1 MNRYGKRCVLY
12 PRVSTEMQVDGYSL
26 EGQKNMLTRFA
37 DREEM
42 IVVDTY
48 EDAGK
53 SGKSI
58 EGRPAFQ
65 KMLRDIEDGLDIDYI
80 LVYKLSRF
88 GRNAADILNS
98 LELVQSYGVNLICIE
113 EGIDSSQTSGKL
125 LISVLSAVAEI
136 ERENIIEQTMNG
148 RREKARQGGW
158 NGGFAPYGY
167 TLEDNKLM
175 IEETE
180 AVAIRKIFEL
190 YTSSEIGLGGIANQ
204 LNLQGIRKIP
214 RQNGTLEDW
223 TGHFIKLILDNP
235 VYCGKIAYGRR
246 TKEKVKGTKNDYQ
259 MKRNDDYILTEG
271 QHKGIVSEEVW
282 EKAHAKRL
290 RTGVKQPSKIG
301 RDRVHLLSGLLKCP
315 VCGSPMYTNKHAWT
329 NKDGTYKEIY
339 YYVCSRNRMVR
350 GKHCEYKAMLK
361 KTDIEPM
368 VIEAIREIVRNEE
381 YAQAIKKRIGVQ
393 IDTKAVDKELEGYQA
408 KLKEVDLNKTRLERE
423 IDSLPADAKYRER
436 KLHDMTLR
444 LDSLYD
450 VIVELEEKI
459 EDARLRRDAIKQQAI
474 TLENIY
480 KIMVNFDCVYNIIND
495 EEKRNVV
502 TALIKEIEIYRNDE
516 SEYPL
521 KRIGLNFPVFKDGG
535 EVTELLWDK
544 GNTVDSH
551 NVADSKTYTVASDIV
566 YNESNKRGSDAVA
579 ATNEFDFAEGEITYL
594 SRADGFANYAEA
606 TAAPATYEM
615 TDEQKAAFD
624 NAHTYTEAGYQ
635 NDDDANAADITTGAK
650 NGLKLVDLRG
660 VDYNDA
666 KWDQLL
672 DQMTIDEMQQTI
684 GFGGYQTAAVSSIE
698 KVRTNDCD
706 GPASINNNFTGVGS
720 VGFPAATLIGM
731 TWDKELAYAFGDSIG
746 EMANEMDTS
755 GWYGP
760 AMNIHR
766 TAFAGRN
773 FEYYSE
779 DGVLSGRM
787 ASNAILGAQEHGV
800 YAYMKH
806 FALNDQEGNRTSMAA
821 TWSNEQAI
829 REIYLKPFEI
839 SVKDADCHAV
849 MSSFNYIGTRWA
861 GGCKELLKNV
871 LRGEWGFVGFVET
884 DYFGVYGYMTADQG
898 VRNGSDLMLC
908 TTGNDFNTVTVL
920 TNSSKQALRE
930 ASKNILYT
938 VVNSRAYAAEN
949 LNPGMAKW
957 EIIMIGADVLV
968 ALLIVALEI
977 KTFKS
982 YKKRK
987 EEEEENA

>member
-544 GNTVDSH
+544 GNTVDSID
-551 NVADSKTYTVASDIV
+551 ATLDSAKKGVINEKTLRNLTLNYGGD
-566 YNESNKRGSDAVA
+566 EAV
-579 ATNEFDFAEGEITYL
+579 EGEAVL
-594 SRADGFANYAEA
+594 FLNKKD
-606 TAAPATYEM
+606 
-615 TDEQKAAFD
+615 
-624 NAHTYTEAGYQ
+624 
-635 NDDDANAADITTGAK
+635 
-650 NGLKLVDLRG
+650 LV
-660 VDYNDA
+660 
-666 KWDQLL
+666 
-672 DQMTIDEMQQTI
+672 
-684 GFGGYQTAAVSSIE
+684 
-698 KVRTNDCD
+698 
-706 GPASINNNFTGVGS
+706 
-720 VGFPAATLIGM
+720 
-731 TWDKELAYAFGDSIG
+731 AFGDVRGTNEKKAVYEITPDSANPNTGIIKEG
-746 EMANEMDTS
+746 GLSVRYCLNKNLAACAGTAQTAKAQPTMFYGVPRCLKLDLFSDYEIAVSDDFAFDKLLSTIRGDVEM
-755 GWYGP
+755 
-760 AMNIHR
+760 
-766 TAFAGRN
+766 
-773 FEYYSE
+773 
-779 DGVLSGRM
+779 
-787 ASNAILGAQEHGV
+787 
-800 YAYMKH
+800 
-806 FALNDQEGNRTSMAA
+806 
-821 TWSNEQAI
+821 
-829 REIYLKPFEI
+829 
-839 SVKDADCHAV
+839 
-849 MSSFNYIGTRWA
+849 
-861 GGCKELLKNV
+861 
-871 LRGEWGFVGFVET
+871 
-884 DYFGVYGYMTADQG
+884 
-898 VRNGSDLMLC
+898 
-908 TTGNDFNTVTVL
+908 
-920 TNSSKQALRE
+920 
-930 ASKNILYT
+930 
-938 VVNSRAYAAEN
+938 
-949 LNPGMAKW
+949 
-957 EIIMIGADVLV
+957 GADVVVPGGFV
-968 ALLIVALEI
+968 ALTIPA
-977 KTFKS
+977 S
-982 YKKRK
+982 
-987 EEEEENA
+987 A

>member
-381 YAQAIKKRIGVQ
+381 YAQAIKERIGVQ

-459 EDARLRRDAIKQQAI
+459 EDAKLRRDAIKQQAI

-544 GNTVDSH
+544 GNTVE
-551 NVADSKTYTVASDIV
+551 TLTVPQFSVISAMGL
-566 YNESNKRGSDAVA
+566 YNNIWGVILPVV
-579 ATNEFDFAEGEITYL
+579 TT
-594 SRADGFANYAEA
+594 
-606 TAAPATYEM
+606 
-615 TDEQKAAFD
+615 
-624 NAHTYTEAGYQ
+624 
-635 NDDDANAADITTGAK
+635 TTGIFMYRQHYMSLPLSLVEAARIDGASEWKIFSNIMLPLGSNVTITLTIFSFMWRWNDYILPLLVLSDQKKYTIQIAIK
-650 NGLKLVDLRG
+650 NFIGNTG
-660 VDYNDA
+660 VD
-666 KWDQLL
+666 W
-672 DQMTIDEMQQTI
+672 
-684 GFGGYQTAAVSSIE
+684 SSILA
-698 KVRTNDCD
+698 
-706 GPASINNNFTGVGS
+706 AS
-720 VGFPAATLIGM
+720 
-731 TWDKELAYAFGDSIG
+731 
-746 EMANEMDTS
+746 
-755 GWYGP
+755 
-760 AMNIHR
+760 
-766 TAFAGRN
+766 
-773 FEYYSE
+773 
-779 DGVLSGRM
+779 VLS
-787 ASNAILGAQEHGV
+787 ILPIVILFMILQKYIVGGV
-800 YAYMKH
+800 
-806 FALNDQEGNRTSMAA
+806 S
-821 TWSNEQAI
+821 
-829 REIYLKPFEI
+829 
-839 SVKDADCHAV
+839 
-849 MSSFNYIGTRWA
+849 A
-861 GGCKELLKNV
+861 GGVK
-871 LRGEWGFVGFVET
+871 G
-884 DYFGVYGYMTADQG
+884 
-898 VRNGSDLMLC
+898 
-908 TTGNDFNTVTVL
+908 
-920 TNSSKQALRE
+920 
-930 ASKNILYT
+930 
-938 VVNSRAYAAEN
+938 
-949 LNPGMAKW
+949 
-957 EIIMIGADVLV
+957 
-968 ALLIVALEI
+968 
-977 KTFKS
+977 
-982 YKKRK
+982 
-987 EEEEENA
+987 

>member
-381 YAQAIKKRIGVQ
+381 YAQAIKERIGVQ

-544 GNTVDSH
+544 GNTVD
-551 NVADSKTYTVASDIV
+551 KLTVSTRIEV
-566 YNESNKRGSDAVA
+566 EF
-579 ATNEFDFAEGEITYL
+579 TN
-594 SRADGFANYAEA
+594 
-606 TAAPATYEM
+606 
-615 TDEQKAAFD
+615 
-624 NAHTYTEAGYQ
+624 
-635 NDDDANAADITTGAK
+635 
-650 NGLKLVDLRG
+650 
-660 VDYNDA
+660 
-666 KWDQLL
+666 
-672 DQMTIDEMQQTI
+672 
-684 GFGGYQTAAVSSIE
+684 
-698 KVRTNDCD
+698 
-706 GPASINNNFTGVGS
+706 
-720 VGFPAATLIGM
+720 
-731 TWDKELAYAFGDSIG
+731 
-746 EMANEMDTS
+746 
-755 GWYGP
+755 
-760 AMNIHR
+760 
-766 TAFAGRN
+766 
-773 FEYYSE
+773 
-779 DGVLSGRM
+779 GVLPFTDVRE
-787 ASNAILGAQEHGV
+787 ADWFYDDVV
-800 YAYMKH
+800 YAYENGL
-806 FALNDQEGNRTSMAA
+806 FSGTSDTTFSPNASM
-821 TWSNEQAI
+821 
-829 REIYLKPFEI
+829 
-839 SVKDADCHAV
+839 
-849 MSSFNYIGTRWA
+849 TRA
-861 GGCKELLKNV
+861 
-871 LRGEWGFVGFVET
+871 
-884 DYFGVYGYMTADQG
+884 
-898 VRNGSDLMLC
+898 ML
-908 TTGNDFNTVTVL
+908 VTVL
-920 TNSSKQALRE
+920 YRLEGQPTVSGRSGFSDVKLNSYYEDAVTWAADNGIVNGTGATMFSPNANVTRE
-930 ASKNILYT
+930 QMAAILYRYAQYKQYGT
-938 VVNSRAYAAEN
+938 TASAGLNGFSDAAKVSAYAKAPLSWAVAEKLVN
-949 LNPGMAKW
+949 GSEGRLLPTGNATRAQVAAILHRFVENVAKTT
-957 EIIMIGADVLV
+957 A
-968 ALLIVALEI
+968 
-977 KTFKS
+977 
-982 YKKRK
+982 
-987 EEEEENA
+987 

>member
-381 YAQAIKKRIGVQ
+381 YAQAIKKRVGVQ

-544 GNTVDSH
+544 GNTVESYDIPGKTISFSKGMIMNMLSNERYCGDAILQKSVTVDCIEKKRKKNTGEAPMYYVQNNHPAIIDRVTFNKVQEELARRKTKTPGSAKSSITSTGKYSRYALTDVLICGNCGTRYRRVTWSRNGTKRIVWRCISRLDYGKKYCSDSPTIMEDKLQEAIVRAV
-551 NVADSKTYTVASDIV
+551 NKFNKQDNATYKALMRATISEALGLNGDPEEVDMLERKVEALNNKMLALV
-566 YNESNKRGSDAVA
+566 NES
-579 ATNEFDFAEGEITYL
+579 
-594 SRADGFANYAEA
+594 
-606 TAAPATYEM
+606 
-615 TDEQKAAFD
+615 
-624 NAHTYTEAGYQ
+624 
-635 NDDDANAADITTGAK
+635 
-650 NGLKLVDLRG
+650 
-660 VDYNDA
+660 
-666 KWDQLL
+666 
-672 DQMTIDEMQQTI
+672 
-684 GFGGYQTAAVSSIE
+684 VSSGDGIE
-698 KVRTNDCD
+698 
-706 GPASINNNFTGVGS
+706 AHESEFM
-720 VGFPAATLIGM
+720 TL
-731 TWDKELAYAFGDSIG
+731 S
-746 EMANEMDTS
+746 
-755 GWYGP
+755 
-760 AMNIHR
+760 
-766 TAFAGRN
+766 
-773 FEYYSE
+773 
-779 DGVLSGRM
+779 
-787 ASNAILGAQEHGV
+787 QE
-800 YAYMKH
+800 
-806 FALNDQEGNRTSMAA
+806 T
-821 TWSNEQAI
+821 
-829 REIYLKPFEI
+829 
-839 SVKDADCHAV
+839 
-849 MSSFNYIGTRWA
+849 
-861 GGCKELLKNV
+861 ELLKQRIAAIQESTAKDN
-871 LRGEWGFVGFVET
+871 GEQSRLEQIQAIISERESKCMEYDDSIVRQMVECIK
-884 DYFGVYGYMTADQG
+884 VY
-898 VRNGSDLMLC
+898 
-908 TTGNDFNTVTVL
+908 
-920 TNSSKQALRE
+920 
-930 ASKNILYT
+930 
-938 VVNSRAYAAEN
+938 
-949 LNPGMAKW
+949 PGGKL
-957 EIIMIGADVLV
+957 EIIFGGGYLV
-968 ALLIVALEI
+968 
-977 KTFKS
+977 
-982 YKKRK
+982 
-987 EEEEENA
+987 EESV